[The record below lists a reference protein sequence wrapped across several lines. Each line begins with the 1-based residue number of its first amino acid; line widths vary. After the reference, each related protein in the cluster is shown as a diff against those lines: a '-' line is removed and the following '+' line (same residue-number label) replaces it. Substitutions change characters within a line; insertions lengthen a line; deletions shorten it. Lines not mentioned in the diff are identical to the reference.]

1 MFYRGSCTRLVPGLV
16 GFFAENL
23 NVLDADADVFVGN
36 SAVPWG
42 SLPLVLAIPVHVLQ
56 PPVRLGFAS
65 GSFLSSPVHWALPAQ
80 LRDKMAQAA
89 MNCCLMIRCQAPA
102 SACRSDSLRAVVGA
116 GSSLEVNERVAHS
129 LTPQAWLVVALP

>member
-65 GSFLSSPVHWALPAQ
+65 GSFLSSPVHWVTDSTA
-80 LRDKMAQAA
+80 
-89 MNCCLMIRCQAPA
+89 APA
-102 SACRSDSLRAVVGA
+102 LDCETRCDELLLDDSMS
-116 GSSLEVNERVAHS
+116 GSRVRVS
-129 LTPQAWLVVALP
+129 K